1 MELYH
6 VSEFVVERPSVLAG
20 RPHLDFGRGFYLTDM
35 KDQAISWASR
45 PINDGKRKYLNAYDF
60 DMEGALKSGY
70 NHLKFN
76 GYDYKWLDFVID
88 NRRGGDSWNAYD
100 IIEGGI
106 ANDRVFNTIELYSD
120 GLISREEAL
129 SRLVYEKPNNQICI
143 LNQEIVDNFLFFES
157 AEEI

>member
-1 MELYH
+1 
-6 VSEFVVERPSVLAG
+6 
-20 RPHLDFGRGFYLTDM
+20 
-35 KDQAISWASR
+35 
-45 PINDGKRKYLNAYDF
+45 
-60 DMEGALKSGY
+60 MEGALKSGY